1 MNLKEEINNNLF
13 GEADDLIEELSY
25 VQQINESNFK
35 IRCLKNDC
43 DNVLIWFYK
52 DEILEC
58 KNGIITWGGKKKEK
72 GNNIYKS
79 YDDFIEYWE
88 DCYKGYF
95 ELIEVDGLSPKEYY
109 ELKAKEELR
118 ELSNYTNNTNSV
130 NLNMSRINEL
140 TKLDNKSLLERT
152 LKLSEEC
159 GEVAEATLSYLK
171 TNGSQYKGKQLEDVL
186 EENLDVIMVAI
197 SNICQLYNYEPNN
210 KFIQDL
216 FDTKLQKWYNKCCK
230 DNDK

>member
-1 MNLKEEINNNLF
+1 MK
-13 GEADDLIEELSY
+13 
-25 VQQINESNFK
+25 INESNFK
-35 IRCLKNDC
+35 IRCLKDDC

-58 KNGIITWGGKKKEK
+58 KNGIITWGGKKKEE
-72 GNNIYKS
+72 GNNIYES
-79 YDDFIEYWE
+79 YDDFIEYWKE
-88 DCYKGYF
+88 AYLGYF

-109 ELKAKEELR
+109 ELKAKEDLIES
-118 ELSNYTNNTNSV
+118 SNYIHYTNHI

-171 TNGSQYKGKQLEDVL
+171 TNGSQYKEKGFNDVL

-197 SNICQLYNYEPNN
+197 SNICQLYNYEPDSN
-210 KFIQDL
+210 KIQDL
-216 FDTKLQKWYNKCCK
+216 FDTKLQKWYDKCCK

>member
-1 MNLKEEINNNLF
+1 MK
-13 GEADDLIEELSY
+13 
-25 VQQINESNFK
+25 INENNFK
-35 IRCLKNDC
+35 IRCLKD
-43 DNVLIWFYK
+43 DYYDVFTWFYK

-58 KNGIITWGGKKKEK
+58 KNGIVAWMGKKRENSNK
-72 GNNIYKS
+72 IYES
-79 YDDFIEYWE
+79 YDDFIEYWKE
-88 DCYKGYF
+88 GYLGYF
-95 ELIEVDGLSPKEYY
+95 ELIEVDGLSAKEYY
-109 ELKAKEELR
+109 ELKAKEEL
-118 ELSNYTNNTNSV
+118 EESSNYIHYTNHI
-130 NLNMSRINEL
+130 NLNMTRINEL
-140 TKLDNKSLLERT
+140 TQLDNKTLLERT

-171 TNGSQYKGKQLEDVL
+171 TNGSQYKEKGFDDVL

-197 SNICQLYNYEPNN
+197 SNICQLYNYEPNS

>member
-72 GNNIYKS
+72 GKRIYKS
-79 YDDFIEYWE
+79 YNDFIDYWE
-88 DCYKGYF
+88 INYIGYF
-95 ELIEVDGLSPKEYY
+95 ELIEVDGLSAKEYY
-109 ELKAKEELR
+109 ELKAKEEL
-118 ELSNYTNNTNSV
+118 EESSNYIHYTNHI
-130 NLNMSRINEL
+130 NLNMTRINKL
-140 TKLDNKSLLERT
+140 TKLDNKTLLERT

-171 TNGSQYKGKQLEDVL
+171 TNGSQYKEKQLEDVL

-197 SNICQLYNYEPNN
+197 SNICQLYNYEPDSN
-210 KFIQDL
+210 KIQDL